1 MDLDKLYNEES
12 APMISE
18 EHRNNGDSG
27 DNRQQINYV
36 NNLRGPNKDGLNLH
50 ANSAIV
56 QPNDWNEKFQD
67 SLNFRTIQKTEKE
80 GR

>member
-1 MDLDKLYNEES
+1 MDLDKLYNEEN

-36 NNLRGPNKDGLNLH
+36 NNLRGPN
-50 ANSAIV
+50 
-56 QPNDWNEKFQD
+56 
-67 SLNFRTIQKTEKE
+67 
-80 GR
+80 